1 MSHCQNENL
10 KGLLFLLK
18 FHFEE
23 MEEEKE
29 FFFFLVTITTCCFS

>member
-18 FHFEE
+18 VHLEE
-23 MEEEKE
+23 MGEEKE
-29 FFFFLVTITTCCFS
+29 FFFPCYHRSVLF